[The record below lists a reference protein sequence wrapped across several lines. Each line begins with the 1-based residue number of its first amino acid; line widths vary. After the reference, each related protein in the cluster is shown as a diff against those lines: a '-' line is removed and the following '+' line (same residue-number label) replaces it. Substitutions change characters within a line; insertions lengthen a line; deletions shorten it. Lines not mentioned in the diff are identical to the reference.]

1 MKKLIPLLA
10 VGLVASC
17 SILDTS
23 FYDDNES
30 LLAIE
35 VRHEV
40 YMLDCSMPYIHGIKT
55 SVDKLYLYTESK
67 GSKDIHELV
76 GKMRESAAGL
86 KEDMSLTFCS
96 LKKTALESQGKSI
109 TDAIMGRF

>member
-1 MKKLIPLLA
+1 MRALVLSTVIFLSA
-10 VGLVASC
+10 CSGLP
-17 SILDTS
+17 S

-30 LLAIE
+30 MLAIE

-86 KEDMSLTFCS
+86 KEDMSPTFCS
-96 LKKTALESQGKSI
+96 LKKKALESQSKSI
-109 TDAIMGRF
+109 TAGIMRRF